1 MSSFEENN
9 QLVKLLPRHILQIKR
24 LSQILLKKDTWVS
37 GLKINSRPKV
47 RITGCFQ
54 NKIAGS
60 YRFDF
65 EKQNNKKKTIS
76 IFIICCGSFECL
88 TKIIAVLLC
97 ILVLLSCTTF
107 MLLFIYLLYSCIP
120 FIGEH

>member
-9 QLVKLLPRHILQIKR
+9 QLVKLLPRHILQIKGQ
-24 LSQILLKKDTWVS
+24 SQILLKKDTWVS

-60 YRFDF
+60 SRFDF
-65 EKQNNKKKTIS
+65 EKKKTKKKKQS
-76 IFIICCGSFECL
+76 P
-88 TKIIAVLLC
+88 
-97 ILVLLSCTTF
+97 
-107 MLLFIYLLYSCIP
+107 YLLYAVVVLNV
-120 FIGEH
+120 